1 MPPVILSDLDD
12 TLFDHTRATR
22 TALEAVRAATPGLA
36 PLSIDDLHH
45 RHAEI
50 LELLHVE
57 VVVGRLAIDDA
68 RIERF
73 RRLLVA
79 AGADRAADHAPD
91 VAPSLPAGIRA
102 SPRNP
107 SPAPSSS

>member
-22 TALEAVRAATPGLA
+22 TALEVVRAATPGLA

-79 AGADRAADHAPD
+79 AGADRAAITRLTRP
-91 VAPSLPAGIRA
+91 VATGGNTA
-102 SPRNP
+102 SPPNP